1 VGEGVQGF
9 SGGRSTGIG
18 LDGLQAVVPLAGT
31 QVNRLV
37 VVPCQKKAKKM
48 KWQTKKID
56 FPNGGWLRTTLYN
69 LNTIYI

>member
-37 VVPCQKKAKKM
+37 VVPCQKKAKKIATSFLILEM
-48 KWQTKKID
+48 ANKKNRLSKRGVATHNPI
-56 FPNGGWLRTTLYN
+56 
-69 LNTIYI
+69 